1 MKTYDEFQ
9 AEVRRRKRER
19 WVRMLAR
26 EPAGRVPSR
35 RPRTAD
41 KERLLGRL
49 DKLRLDRLRAG
60 LSFKS

>member
-19 WVRMLAR
+19 WVRMLAL
-26 EPAGRVPSR
+26 EPAGRDPGR
-35 RPRTAD
+35 RPRAAD

-49 DKLRLDRLRAG
+49 DRLRLDRFRADVG
-60 LSFKS
+60 W